1 MDQKGRK
8 KDDPV
13 LYEDFMNFVTNVE
26 SRLTQLETEQ
36 MWIKKSLEDLK
47 SSIERLKWW
56 ILTGLIG
63 SAVLYILSRLVIG

>member
-8 KDDPV
+8 QNDPV
-13 LYEDFMNFVTNVE
+13 LYEDFVEFATNVE
-26 SRLTQLETEQ
+26 SRLAKLETEQ
-36 MWIKKSLEDLK
+36 NWIKKSLEDLK
-47 SSIERLKWW
+47 SSIEKLKWW